1 MRARPLNKQY
11 LVLYLIFSVICIILF
26 PISRHLI
33 GIDCEGS
40 YMVRSER
47 ERAVGKV
54 ASVMA
59 AILVTKTGALLKS
72 IFSQRLFV
80 ATLGPF

>member
-1 MRARPLNKQY
+1 
-11 LVLYLIFSVICIILF
+11 
-26 PISRHLI
+26 
-33 GIDCEGS
+33 
-40 YMVRSER
+40 MVRSER

-54 ASVMA
+54 VSVMA
-59 AILVTKTGALLKS
+59 TILVTKTGSLVKS